1 MRSGFV
7 GALATVLITSSLLMS
22 GPLAR
27 ASPDVLLDEGFEDGV
42 GNWVAGG
49 GDLTP
54 SAFAHEGAQSALFSA
69 DADGLIQSLPIPIQ
83 PERNY
88 TLSAFFFKD
97 DERVESIAL
106 RLRWEDKNRMSI
118 GWSPAVTLTGDEASW
133 RYLAVSAP
141 SPREGAFA
149 TVQISVSSPEGGL
162 LYFDDVEIDGPPP
175 LPATATPTATET
187 SSAEPSPTATPMP
200 GGTSTP
206 SRVPSA
212 TPSAVPSAT
221 PTAGPGS
228 SLVNGGF
235 EDADDGVPT
244 GWLKYGGKLSQTA
257 EHYRSG
263 GHSGTFRS
271 DTESTKW
278 AYQALAAFGGSAYE
292 FDAYVLLD
300 DPGAR
305 EVFLRISWYESDD
318 AGGSA
323 IAVSDSPARLSGND
337 SSFRYLTTGAA
348 LAPQSARTARLR
360 VMLVPASSATTTV
373 YLDDASVRQVAP
385 ELAATPAPP
394 PAAQDDLEE
403 VAGTIDEPARSQ
415 RGLAVTAAR
424 SLPRQGES
432 PYAVKVNE
440 VEYDPVQPGDEAA
453 FEWLELYNAG
463 PEPVDLAG
471 WTLIDNSESDELP
484 PLVLGTRSYVVVA
497 ASELFRDG
505 HPLVDSPIAVIEDGR
520 IGSGL
525 ANKGDHVLLF
535 DPSGR
540 LADGVS
546 WGDDESVLSPAVAA
560 VAPGHSIERSS
571 PGRDTDTAAD
581 FVDNGN
587 PSPGRGI
594 GETAVAGAAIERQVL
609 GSSTMSPPERA
620 ALEGSSDVRQRLIA
634 SLAAGF
640 VALAAGLSVGAYWRQ
655 RLSPWP

>member
-1 MRSGFV
+1 VRSAFV
-7 GALATVLITSSLLMS
+7 GALAAALVTSSLLMS

-27 ASPDVLLDEGFEDGV
+27 GSPEVLLDEGFEDGV
-42 GNWVAGG
+42 GAWIAGG
-49 GDLTP
+49 GVLSAT
-54 SAFAHEGAQSALFSA
+54 SAFAHEGVQSAMFSA

-88 TLSAFFFKD
+88 TLTAFFLKD
-97 DERVESIAL
+97 DPRIQSIAL
-106 RLRWEDKNRMSI
+106 RLRWEDENRMSI
-118 GWSPAVTLTGDEASW
+118 RWSPSVTLTGDEATW

-149 TVQISVSSPEGGL
+149 TVQISVSAAEGGL
-162 LYFDDVEIDGPPP
+162 FYFDDVEIEGPPP
-175 LPATATPTATET
+175 LPATATPAPTEAPP
-187 SSAEPSPTATPMP
+187 AEPSPTATPAP
-200 GGTSTP
+200 SGTATP

-212 TPSAVPSAT
+212 TPSAT

-235 EDADDGVPT
+235 EDADDGAPS

-263 GHSGTFRS
+263 GHSGAFRS

-278 AYQALAAFGGSAYE
+278 TYQALTVSGGSAYE
-292 FDAYVLLD
+292 FDTYVLLD

-305 EVFLRISWYESDD
+305 EAFLRISWYESDD

-348 LAPQSARTARLR
+348 LAPQSARTARFR

-403 VAGTIDEPARSQ
+403 VAGTIDKPAGSQ
-415 RGLAVTAAR
+415 RPLAVTAAR

-463 PEPVDLAG
+463 SEPVDLAG
-471 WTLIDNSESDELP
+471 WTLSDNSESDVLP
-484 PLVLGTRSYVVVA
+484 SLVLGARSYAVVA
-497 ASELFRDG
+497 ASEAFRDG
-505 HPLVDSPIAVIEDGR
+505 HPAVSSPVVVVEDGR

-525 ANKGDHVLLF
+525 ANKGDHVLLY

-546 WGDDESVLSPAVAA
+546 WGDDEGVLSPSVPA

-594 GETAVAGAAIERQVL
+594 GEAAVAGAAIERQAV
-609 GSSTMSPPERA
+609 GSSAMSPPERA
-620 ALEGSSDVRQRLIA
+620 ALGGSSDVRQRLIA

-640 VALAAGLSVGAYWRQ
+640 VALAAGFSAGAYWRR

>member
-1 MRSGFV
+1 
-7 GALATVLITSSLLMS
+7 
-22 GPLAR
+22 
-27 ASPDVLLDEGFEDGV
+27 
-42 GNWVAGG
+42 
-49 GDLTP
+49 
-54 SAFAHEGAQSALFSA
+54 
-69 DADGLIQSLPIPIQ
+69 
-83 PERNY
+83 
-88 TLSAFFFKD
+88 
-97 DERVESIAL
+97 
-106 RLRWEDKNRMSI
+106 
-118 GWSPAVTLTGDEASW
+118 
-133 RYLAVSAP
+133 
-141 SPREGAFA
+141 
-149 TVQISVSSPEGGL
+149 
-162 LYFDDVEIDGPPP
+162 
-175 LPATATPTATET
+175 
-187 SSAEPSPTATPMP
+187 
-200 GGTSTP
+200 
-206 SRVPSA
+206 VPSA
-212 TPSAVPSAT
+212 TPSAT

-235 EDADDGVPT
+235 EDADDGAPS

-263 GHSGTFRS
+263 GHSGAFRS

-278 AYQALAAFGGSAYE
+278 AYQALTVSGGSAYE
-292 FDAYVLLD
+292 FATYVLLD

-318 AGGSA
+318 ASGSA

-348 LAPQSARTARLR
+348 LAPQSARAARFR
-360 VMLVPASSATTTV
+360 VMLVPASSAVTTV

-403 VAGTIDEPARSQ
+403 VAGTIDEPAGSR
-415 RGLAVTAAR
+415 RPLAVTAAR

-440 VEYDPVQPGDEAA
+440 VEYNPVQPGDEAA

-463 PEPVDLAG
+463 SEPVDLAG
-471 WTLIDNSESDELP
+471 WTLSDNSESDVMP
-484 PLVLGTRSYVVVA
+484 SLVLGARSYAVVA
-497 ASELFRDG
+497 ASEAFRDG
-505 HPLVDSPIAVIEDGR
+505 HLSVGSPVVVVEDGR
-520 IGSGL
+520 IGNGL
-525 ANKGDHVLLF
+525 ANKGDHVLLY
-535 DPSGR
+535 DPSGK

-560 VAPGHSIERSS
+560 VAPGHSIERSP

-594 GETAVAGAAIERQVL
+594 GEAAVAGAAIERQAV

-620 ALEGSSDVRQRLIA
+620 ALEGSSNVRQRLIA

-640 VALAAGLSVGAYWRQ
+640 VALAVGLSVGGYWRR

>member
-1 MRSGFV
+1 
-7 GALATVLITSSLLMS
+7 ALDVTS
-22 GPLAR
+22 P
-27 ASPDVLLDEGFEDGV
+27 
-42 GNWVAGG
+42 
-49 GDLTP
+49 
-54 SAFAHEGAQSALFSA
+54 
-69 DADGLIQSLPIPIQ
+69 
-83 PERNY
+83 PE
-88 TLSAFFFKD
+88 
-97 DERVESIAL
+97 
-106 RLRWEDKNRMSI
+106 
-118 GWSPAVTLTGDEASW
+118 
-133 RYLAVSAP
+133 AVSA
-141 SPREGAFA
+141 
-149 TVQISVSSPEGGL
+149 VIQVSTGSGVFYL
-162 LYFDDVEIDGPPP
+162 DDVQFDGPPP
-175 LPATATPTATET
+175 LPATATPAATET
-187 SSAEPSPTATPMP
+187 PSAEPSSTATPAP
-200 GGTSTP
+200 SGTATP

-263 GHSGTFRS
+263 GHSGAFRS

-440 VEYDPVQPGDEAA
+440 VTYDPVQPGDEAA

-463 PEPVDLAG
+463 GEPVDLAG

-484 PLVLGTRSYVVVA
+484 PLVLGTRSYIVVA

>member
-7 GALATVLITSSLLMS
+7 GALATALITSSLLMS

-27 ASPDVLLDEGFEDGV
+27 GSPDVLLDEGFEDGV
-42 GNWVAGG
+42 GSWTAGG
-49 GDLTP
+49 GVLSAT
-54 SAFAHEGAQSALFSA
+54 SAFAHEGSQSARLVT
-69 DADGLIQSLPIPIQ
+69 DGNGNIQSPPVLIRPASS
-83 PERNY
+83 Y
-88 TLSAFFFKD
+88 ALSAFLSSEGTGID
-97 DERVESIAL
+97 SVTL
-106 RLRWEDKNRMSI
+106 RIRWEDCYHGFTRSN
-118 GWSPAVTLTGDEASW
+118 ALLTGEEGPW
-133 RYLAVSAP
+133 RRFALDVTSPPEAVSA
-141 SPREGAFA
+141 
-149 TVQISVSSPEGGL
+149 VIQVSTGSGVFYL
-162 LYFDDVEIDGPPP
+162 DDVQFDGPPP
-175 LPATATPTATET
+175 LPATATPAATET
-187 SSAEPSPTATPMP
+187 PSAEPSSTATPAP
-200 GGTSTP
+200 SGTATP

-263 GHSGTFRS
+263 GHSGAFRS

-337 SSFRYLTTGAA
+337 PSFRYLTTGAA

-440 VEYDPVQPGDEAA
+440 VTYDPVQPGDEAA

-471 WTLIDNSESDELP
+471 WTLIDNSESDELR